1 MDLPR
6 DCRILITGGTGFIGR
21 HLVRKMLAQRFTLRL
36 LVRSIP
42 KATQL
47 FGNQGDYHL
56 GSLEKANEIDQA
68 VAGCDA
74 VIHLGG
80 LYRFG
85 RTNQKKLFETNL
97 LGTEN
102 LLKAAQKHS
111 IKRFLFIGTAGVL
124 KSDRPLISEND
135 FPPHSPWGTPYK
147 KSKWEAESKVLQ
159 AIQNGFPALIASP
172 TCPIGDED
180 EAPTPTGGMIVD
192 FLNHDFPFYTHS
204 GINLIDIDDLVE
216 GIIATFSRGKIGKR
230 YLLAGENLWLREF
243 LQLLSQATGI
253 PTPRYAIPSPL
264 LLLAA
269 LFMEVAMLFGKKT
282 ARLNLETALHAGKI
296 QFYDAQKTYL
306 ELGWRPS
313 FDTPQAIQ
321 KAIQSIHSRNRFLLD
336 LAPPSPIKI
345 LS

>member
-6 DCRILITGGTGFIGR
+6 DSRILITGGTGFIGR
-21 HLVRKMLAQRFTLRL
+21 HLVRKMLAQGYTLRL

-47 FGNQGDYHL
+47 FGDQGDYHL
-56 GSLEKANEIDQA
+56 GSLEKAEEIDQA
-68 VAGCDA
+68 VTGCDA

-85 RTNQKKLFETNL
+85 RDYQKKLFETNL

-102 LLKAAQKHS
+102 LLKASQKQS

-124 KSDRPLISEND
+124 KSSRPLISEND
-135 FPPHSPWGTPYK
+135 FPTQPPWGTPYK
-147 KSKWEAESKVLQ
+147 KSKWAAESKVLQ

-180 EAPTPTGGMIVD
+180 DTPTPTGRMIVD
-192 FLNHDFPFYTHS
+192 FLNHDFPFYAHS

-216 GIIATFSRGKIGKR
+216 GIIAAFSRGEIGKR

-243 LQLLSQATGI
+243 LQLLSQASGI
-253 PTPRYAIPSPL
+253 PTPRYAIPAPL
-264 LLLAA
+264 LVIAS
-269 LFMEVAMLFGKKT
+269 LFVEVAMLFGKKS

-313 FDTPQAIQ
+313 FDTPKAIQ
-321 KAIQSIHSRNRFLLD
+321 KAIQSIRSPRPLPLD
-336 LAPPSPIKI
+336 LNQAPALKT